1 MIIRYRRRETLFT
14 TIRYKV
20 MQLCLTLPSL
30 SIIKSQLELV
40 TRLFYTEPLKGN
52 VIFYF
57 VRTTYEV
64 VKVVRTS

>member
-1 MIIRYRRRETLFT
+1 
-14 TIRYKV
+14 